1 MPGRTVFAA
10 WFRGQIV
17 TSYYHQADM
26 PKREL
31 DRERDLATLDQV
43 RVERPRLYEV
53 VLHNDDYTTQ
63 EFVVYVLMKFFQRDA
78 ETAQQIMLHVH
89 TKGMGVAGVYPRDIA
104 ETKAA
109 QVVRFA
115 RDNEM
120 PLRCS
125 VQRQSC

>member
-1 MPGRTVFAA
+1 
-10 WFRGQIV
+10 
-17 TSYYHQADM
+17 M

-31 DRERDLATLDQV
+31 DRERELATLDQV

-63 EFVVYVLMKFFQRDA
+63 EFVVYVLMKFFQRDSA
-78 ETAQQIMLHVH
+78 TAQQIMLNVH
-89 TKGMGVAGVYPRDIA
+89 TKGVGVAGVYPRDIA

-109 QVVRFA
+109 QVVRYA

>member
-1 MPGRTVFAA
+1 
-10 WFRGQIV
+10 
-17 TSYYHQADM
+17 M

-63 EFVVYVLMKFFQRDA
+63 EFVVYVLMKFFQDDA
-78 ETAQQIMLHVH
+78 ATAQQIMLNVH

>member
-1 MPGRTVFAA
+1 
-10 WFRGQIV
+10 
-17 TSYYHQADM
+17 M

-43 RVERPRLYEV
+43 RVERPQLYEV

-63 EFVVYVLMKFFQRDA
+63 EFVVYVLMKFFQHNA
-78 ETAQQIMLHVH
+78 ATAQQIMLNVH

>member
-1 MPGRTVFAA
+1 
-10 WFRGQIV
+10 
-17 TSYYHQADM
+17 M

-63 EFVVYVLMKFFQRDA
+63 EFVVYVLMKFFQHDA
-78 ETAQQIMLHVH
+78 ATAQQIMLNVH

-125 VQRQSC
+125 VQRQAC

>member
-1 MPGRTVFAA
+1 
-10 WFRGQIV
+10 
-17 TSYYHQADM
+17 M

>member
-1 MPGRTVFAA
+1 
-10 WFRGQIV
+10 
-17 TSYYHQADM
+17 M

-63 EFVVYVLMKFFQRDA
+63 EFVVYVLMKFFQHDTA
-78 ETAQQIMLHVH
+78 TAQQIMLNVH
-89 TKGMGVAGVYPRDIA
+89 TKGMGVEGVYPRDIA

-115 RDNEM
+115 RENEM

-125 VQRQSC
+125 VQMQSC

>member
-1 MPGRTVFAA
+1 
-10 WFRGQIV
+10 
-17 TSYYHQADM
+17 M

-31 DRERDLATLDQV
+31 DRERELATLDQV

-63 EFVVYVLMKFFQRDA
+63 EFVVYVLMKFFQHDA
-78 ETAQQIMLHVH
+78 TTAQQIMLNVH

-109 QVVRFA
+109 QVVRYA

>member
-1 MPGRTVFAA
+1 
-10 WFRGQIV
+10 
-17 TSYYHQADM
+17 M

-63 EFVVYVLMKFFQRDA
+63 DFVVYVLMKFFQHDA
-78 ETAQQIMLHVH
+78 ATAQQIMLNVH
-89 TKGMGVAGVYPRDIA
+89 TKGVGVAGVYPRDIA

-109 QVVRFA
+109 QVVRYA

>member
-1 MPGRTVFAA
+1 
-10 WFRGQIV
+10 
-17 TSYYHQADM
+17 M

-63 EFVVYVLMKFFQRDA
+63 DFVVYVLMKFFQHDA
-78 ETAQQIMLHVH
+78 ASAQQIMLHVH
-89 TKGMGVAGVYPRDIA
+89 TKGLGVAGVYPRDIA

>member
-1 MPGRTVFAA
+1 
-10 WFRGQIV
+10 
-17 TSYYHQADM
+17 M

-43 RVERPRLYEV
+43 RVERPSLYEV

-63 EFVVYVLMKFFQRDA
+63 EFVVYVLMKFFQHDA
-78 ETAQQIMLHVH
+78 ATAQQIMLNVH
-89 TKGMGVAGVYPRDIA
+89 TKGVGVAGVYPRDIA

>member
-1 MPGRTVFAA
+1 MPR
-10 WFRGQIV
+10 
-17 TSYYHQADM
+17 
-26 PKREL
+26 REL

-63 EFVVYVLMKFFQRDA
+63 EFVVYVLMKFFQHA
-78 ETAQQIMLHVH
+78 AATAQQIMLNVH
-89 TKGMGVAGVYPRDIA
+89 TKGVGVAGVYPRDIA

-109 QVVRFA
+109 QVVRYA

>member
-1 MPGRTVFAA
+1 MPE
-10 WFRGQIV
+10 
-17 TSYYHQADM
+17 
-26 PKREL
+26 REL
-31 DRERDLATLDQV
+31 DRERDLATLDQT

-63 EFVVYVLMKFFQRDA
+63 EFVVYVLMKFFQHDA
-78 ETAQQIMLHVH
+78 AAAQQIMLSVH
-89 TKGMGVAGVYPRDIA
+89 TKGMGVAGAYPRDIA

-109 QVVRFA
+109 QVVRYA

>member
-1 MPGRTVFAA
+1 
-10 WFRGQIV
+10 
-17 TSYYHQADM
+17 M

-31 DRERDLATLDQV
+31 DRERELATLDQV

-63 EFVVYVLMKFFQRDA
+63 EFVVYVLMKFFEHDA
-78 ETAQQIMLHVH
+78 ATAQQIMLNVH
-89 TKGMGVAGVYPRDIA
+89 TKGVGVAGVYPRDIA
-104 ETKAA
+104 ESKAA
-109 QVVRFA
+109 QVVRYA

>member
-1 MPGRTVFAA
+1 
-10 WFRGQIV
+10 
-17 TSYYHQADM
+17 M
-26 PKREL
+26 PKQSQQEDREL
-31 DRERDLATLDQV
+31 TTLERTK
-43 RVERPRLYEV
+43 VEEPRLFEV

-63 EFVVYVLMKFFQRDA
+63 EFVVYVLMKFFQHNA
-78 ETAQQIMLHVH
+78 ATAQQIMLNVH

>member
-1 MPGRTVFAA
+1 
-10 WFRGQIV
+10 
-17 TSYYHQADM
+17 M

-43 RVERPRLYEV
+43 RVERPQLYEV

-63 EFVVYVLMKFFQRDA
+63 EFVVYVLMKFFQHDTA
-78 ETAQQIMLHVH
+78 TAQQIMLNVH

>member
-1 MPGRTVFAA
+1 
-10 WFRGQIV
+10 
-17 TSYYHQADM
+17 M

-63 EFVVYVLMKFFQRDA
+63 EFVVYVLMKFFQHDA
-78 ETAQQIMLHVH
+78 ASAHQIMLHVH
-89 TKGMGVAGVYPRDIA
+89 TKGMGIAGVYPRDIA

-109 QVVRFA
+109 QVVRYA

-125 VQRQSC
+125 VQRQAC

>member
-1 MPGRTVFAA
+1 
-10 WFRGQIV
+10 
-17 TSYYHQADM
+17 M

-63 EFVVYVLMKFFQRDA
+63 EFVVYVLMKFFQHDA
-78 ETAQQIMLHVH
+78 ATAQQIMLHVH
-89 TKGMGVAGVYPRDIA
+89 TKGLGVAGVYPRDIA

>member
-1 MPGRTVFAA
+1 
-10 WFRGQIV
+10 
-17 TSYYHQADM
+17 M

-43 RVERPRLYEV
+43 RVERPHLYEV
-53 VLHNDDYTTQ
+53 VFHNDDYTTQ
-63 EFVVYVLMKFFQRDA
+63 EFVVYVLMKFFQHDA
-78 ETAQQIMLHVH
+78 ATAQQIMLNVH

>member
-1 MPGRTVFAA
+1 
-10 WFRGQIV
+10 
-17 TSYYHQADM
+17 M

-31 DRERDLATLDQV
+31 DRERELATLDQV
-43 RVERPRLYEV
+43 RVERPSLYEV
-53 VLHNDDYTTQ
+53 MLHNDDYTTQ
-63 EFVVYVLMKFFQRDA
+63 EFVVYVLMKFFQHDA
-78 ETAQQIMLHVH
+78 ATAQQIMLNVH
-89 TKGMGVAGVYPRDIA
+89 TKGMGVAGMYPRDIA

-125 VQRQSC
+125 VQRQAC

>member
-1 MPGRTVFAA
+1 
-10 WFRGQIV
+10 
-17 TSYYHQADM
+17 M

-31 DRERDLATLDQV
+31 NRERELATLDQV
-43 RVERPRLYEV
+43 RVERPSLYEV

-63 EFVVYVLMKFFQRDA
+63 EFVVYVLMKFFQHDA
-78 ETAQQIMLHVH
+78 ATAQQIMLNVH
-89 TKGMGVAGVYPRDIA
+89 TKGMGVAGMYPRDIA

-125 VQRQSC
+125 VQRQAC

>member
-1 MPGRTVFAA
+1 
-10 WFRGQIV
+10 
-17 TSYYHQADM
+17 M

-63 EFVVYVLMKFFQRDA
+63 EFVVYVLMKFFQHDA
-78 ETAQQIMLHVH
+78 ATAQQIMLNVH
-89 TKGMGVAGVYPRDIA
+89 SKGVGVAGVYPRDIA

-109 QVVRFA
+109 QVVRYA

-125 VQRQSC
+125 VQRQAC

>member
-1 MPGRTVFAA
+1 
-10 WFRGQIV
+10 
-17 TSYYHQADM
+17 M

-31 DRERDLATLDQV
+31 DRERELATLDQV

-63 EFVVYVLMKFFQRDA
+63 EFVVYVLMKFFQHDA
-78 ETAQQIMLHVH
+78 ATAQQIMLNVH
-89 TKGMGVAGVYPRDIA
+89 TKGVGVAGVYPRDIA
-104 ETKAA
+104 ESKAA
-109 QVVRFA
+109 QVVRYA

-125 VQRQSC
+125 VQRQAC

>member
-1 MPGRTVFAA
+1 
-10 WFRGQIV
+10 
-17 TSYYHQADM
+17 M

-63 EFVVYVLMKFFQRDA
+63 EFVVYVLMKFFQHDA
-78 ETAQQIMLHVH
+78 ATAQQIMLNVH
-89 TKGMGVAGVYPRDIA
+89 SKGVGVAGVYPRDIA

-109 QVVRFA
+109 QVVRYA

-125 VQRQSC
+125 VQRQLC

>member
-1 MPGRTVFAA
+1 
-10 WFRGQIV
+10 
-17 TSYYHQADM
+17 M

-63 EFVVYVLMKFFQRDA
+63 DFVVYVLMKFFQHDA
-78 ETAQQIMLHVH
+78 ASAQQIMLHVH
-89 TKGMGVAGVYPRDIA
+89 TKGLGVAGVYPRDIA

-120 PLRCS
+120 PQRCS

>member
-1 MPGRTVFAA
+1 
-10 WFRGQIV
+10 
-17 TSYYHQADM
+17 M

-63 EFVVYVLMKFFQRDA
+63 EFVVYVLMKFFQHDA
-78 ETAQQIMLHVH
+78 ATAQQIMLNVH

-104 ETKAA
+104 ESKAA
-109 QVVRFA
+109 QVVRYA

-125 VQRQSC
+125 VQRQAC

>member
-1 MPGRTVFAA
+1 
-10 WFRGQIV
+10 
-17 TSYYHQADM
+17 M

-63 EFVVYVLMKFFQRDA
+63 EFVVYVLMKFFQHDA
-78 ETAQQIMLHVH
+78 ATAQQIMLNVH

>member
-1 MPGRTVFAA
+1 
-10 WFRGQIV
+10 
-17 TSYYHQADM
+17 M

-63 EFVVYVLMKFFQRDA
+63 DFVVYVLMKFFQHDA
-78 ETAQQIMLHVH
+78 ASAQQIMLHVH
-89 TKGMGVAGVYPRDIA
+89 TKGLGVAGVYPRDIA

-115 RDNEM
+115 SDNEM

>member
-1 MPGRTVFAA
+1 
-10 WFRGQIV
+10 
-17 TSYYHQADM
+17 M

-43 RVERPRLYEV
+43 HVERPRLYEV

-63 EFVVYVLMKFFQRDA
+63 DFVVYILMKFFQHDA
-78 ETAQQIMLHVH
+78 ASAHQIMLHVH
-89 TKGMGVAGVYPRDIA
+89 TKGAGVAGVYPRDIA

-109 QVVRFA
+109 QVVRYA

>member
-1 MPGRTVFAA
+1 
-10 WFRGQIV
+10 
-17 TSYYHQADM
+17 M

-63 EFVVYVLMKFFQRDA
+63 EFVVYVLMKFFQHDA
-78 ETAQQIMLHVH
+78 ATAQQIMLNVH

-109 QVVRFA
+109 QVVRYA

>member
-1 MPGRTVFAA
+1 
-10 WFRGQIV
+10 
-17 TSYYHQADM
+17 M

-63 EFVVYVLMKFFQRDA
+63 DFVVYVLMKFFQHDA
-78 ETAQQIMLHVH
+78 ASAQQIMLHVH
-89 TKGMGVAGVYPRDIA
+89 TKGLGVAGVYPRDIA

-115 RDNEM
+115 RDYEM